1 MKTTTEIAARLVA
14 LCRSGGFAA
23 AHDELYATHAVSI
36 EPEGGQ
42 GPRETR
48 GLAGLAQKEKHFS
61 STFEVHRC
69 DVSDAIVAGDFF
81 ACTMTVDVTE
91 RKSKARFPLSEV
103 CVYEVRDGK
112 IVSEQF
118 FFRPPPM

>member
-1 MKTTTEIAARLVA
+1 MKNTSEIAARLVA
-14 LCRSGGFAA
+14 LCRQGDFAA
-23 AHDELYATHAVSI
+23 AQRELYANDAVST
-36 EPEGGQ
+36 EPPGRP

-61 STFEVHRC
+61 STFEVHSC
-69 DVSDAIVAGDFF
+69 HVSDAIVAGDFF

-91 RKSKARFPLSEV
+91 RKSKARFPLAEV
-103 CVYEVRDGK
+103 CVYEVREGK

-118 FFRPPPM
+118 FFRQPT